1 MLKSLEI
8 SGFKSFGKKAVISID
23 APITS
28 VVGPNGSGKSN
39 VVESIRFV
47 LGEQSMKSLRGKGQS
62 DLLFK
67 GSKGA
72 SPANRL
78 KVSIVFDNKKRTLS
92 LSSDSGKNISL
103 DFDTVT
109 ISRELYADGKSVY
122 SIQGSEV
129 RLKDVTDLL
138 SSVHIGASGHH
149 IISQGEADRL
159 LSASAKDRRSMIDDA
174 LGLRVYELRI
184 RDAERK
190 LEKSKQNITEI
201 EAARRELAPHLKFL
215 EKQVEKLNQ
224 AEEARR
230 ELSIRY
236 FNYEKSAKDII
247 SVRQHDAEKELFK
260 IEEEL
265 VKYPD
270 NNQAED
276 TTKEDDK
283 EIIELRGALERLI
296 GEKAVLMRTRET
308 LERSLGRT
316 EGLIEALKLPKKN
329 NSINSAEII
338 RIKKEDFKS
347 FFETLYSEIEL
358 LREESS
364 LESIKNSLA
373 SLVKKSKEF
382 ALAYDVKNESQ
393 DEAVE
398 EDNSEELEN
407 AISLQ
412 QDLRNQIEA
421 NQDSIKLLEKDES
434 EIRISLAKKES
445 DVRMHEAE
453 SYKARVEAV
462 RLKAEKQRI
471 MDELER
477 VSNDILML
485 KEEKMIFEPFLVY
498 SLENENSDAVP
509 LGKDALHTERR
520 ALERLRMKLEDIGG
534 GSSSDIVKEYEETKT
549 REEYLRKELNDV
561 NASIGTLLGLINEL
575 RETVRTE
582 FARGIEK
589 INSEFGNFFRA
600 MFGGGNAFLSL
611 TQEVKKSKDISLEI
625 DEEALE
631 GESDDSSLPK
641 FERGVEIH
649 VDLPNKK
656 VKELSMLSGGERSLV
671 SIALLFAMSQVNPPP
686 FLVLDETDAALDE
699 ANSRRYG
706 DMLERLSKST
716 QLLVVTHNRETMSR
730 AGTIYGVTMGSD
742 AVSKLLSIEFSDAI
756 KVAK

>member
-23 APITS
+23 TPITA

-72 SPANRL
+72 SPANKL
-78 KVSIVFDNKKRTLS
+78 KISIIFDNKKRAFS
-92 LSSDSGKNISL
+92 LSSESGRNISL

-109 ISRELYADGKSVY
+109 VARELYADGKSVY

-138 SSVHIGASGHH
+138 STVHIGSSGHH

-159 LSASAKDRRSMIDDA
+159 LSASSKDRRGMIDDA

-215 EKQVEKLNQ
+215 EKQVQKLSE

-230 ELSIRY
+230 ELSVRY
-236 FNYEKSAKDII
+236 FNYEKSSYSLITTREDLIK
-247 SVRQHDAEKELFK
+247 SELFK
-260 IEEEL
+260 IDQEL
-265 VKYPD
+265 LKYPEVESTATD
-270 NNQAED
+270 IVDE
-276 TTKEDDK
+276 
-283 EIIELRGALERLI
+283 EITSLRESLSRI
-296 GEKAVLMRTRET
+296 SGEKSVLLRARES

-316 EGLIEALKLPKKN
+316 EGLIEALRTPRVKKEN
-329 NSINSAEII
+329 NTYETIRLSKTDFSDFCNSILTQIQS
-338 RIKKEDFKS
+338 
-347 FFETLYSEIEL
+347 LSENIDQTTWV
-358 LREESS
+358 SS
-364 LESIKNSLA
+364 LRTLA
-373 SLVKKSKEF
+373 DK
-382 ALAYDVKNESQ
+382 VKNFSESYI
-393 DEAVE
+393 DKEISTE
-398 EDNSEELEN
+398 EDTSDNSDQLNDALGIEKDLRSQIESN
-407 AISLQ
+407 ITAISL
-412 QDLRNQIEA
+412 I
-421 NQDSIKLLEKDES
+421 EKDES
-434 EIRISLAKKES
+434 LIRTDLHKKES
-445 DVRMHEAE
+445 DLRAREAE
-453 SYKARVEAV
+453 DYKARTERIRLVSEQM
-462 RLKAEKQRI
+462 RLKSDLERI
-471 MDELER
+471 M
-477 VSNDILML
+477 NDVAIL
-485 KEEKMIFEPFLVY
+485 KEEKLIFEPFLIE
-498 SLENENSDAVP
+498 SLNTNEEPVP
-509 LGKDALHTERR
+509 LAKDMLQNERR
-520 ALERLRMKLEDIGG
+520 ALERLRIKLEDIGG
-534 GSSSDIVKEYEETKT
+534 GSGSDIIKEYEDTKE
-549 REEYLRKELNDV
+549 REEYLRKELYDV
-561 NASIGTLLGLINEL
+561 NTSVGTLLGLISEL
-575 RETVRTE
+575 RDTVRTE
-582 FARGIEK
+582 FSKGIDK

-611 TQEVKKSKDISLEI
+611 VSEIKKPKIASLEI
-625 DEEALE
+625 DEEDLTNE
-631 GESDDSSLPK
+631 DDSNLPK
-641 FERGVEIH
+641 FERGVDIH

-656 VKELSMLSGGERSLV
+656 VKELNMLSGGERSLV

-706 DMLERLSKST
+706 DMLERLSTST

-742 AVSKLLSIEFSDAI
+742 AVSKLLSIEFKDAI